1 MKADKNTI
9 LGKLSSAC
17 CSPWKSTYVE
27 LPEYNTIVLAAYYTG
42 EESSINPVKGYK
54 IYLAILYKSIDTN
67 KDTWCIMTNS
77 GSKVNYNFSL
87 STIDEKSTPFTF
99 KNTQEMDK
107 FFGYSRDITDR
118 IIKSSLDKNDSNIEV
133 CLFAQR
139 RDLLVSSFYIQT
151 LFLVKYHYNQNVL
164 IYGTNKSDAERK
176 SSKPS

>member
-54 IYLAILYKSIDTN
+54 IYLAILYKSKDTN

-77 GSKVNYNFSL
+77 GSKVNYNFSI
-87 STIDEKSTPFTF
+87 STIDEKSTPFTY

-107 FFGYSRDITDR
+107 FLGYSRDITDR
-118 IIKSSLDKNDSNIEV
+118 IIKSSLDKNDSLDEQEIQQ
-133 CLFAQR
+133 LRALSTTLSLSQK
-139 RDLLVSSFYIQT
+139 DLDTAPMFWMYIPQI
-151 LFLVKYHYNQNVL
+151 F
-164 IYGTNKSDAERK
+164 
-176 SSKPS
+176 

>member
-118 IIKSSLDKNDSNIEV
+118 IIKSSLDKNDSLDEQEIQQ
-133 CLFAQR
+133 LRALSTTMSLSQK
-139 RDLLVSSFYIQT
+139 DLDTAPMFWMYIPQI
-151 LFLVKYHYNQNVL
+151 F
-164 IYGTNKSDAERK
+164 
-176 SSKPS
+176 

>member
-67 KDTWCIMTNS
+67 KGTWCIMTNS
-77 GSKVNYNFSL
+77 GSKVNYNFSI
-87 STIDEKSTPFTF
+87 STIDEKSTPFTY
-99 KNTQEMDK
+99 KNTKEMDK
-107 FFGYSRDITDR
+107 FFGHSCDITDR
-118 IIKSSLDKNDSNIEV
+118 IIKSSLDKNDTLDEQEIQQLRALSTT
-133 CLFAQR
+133 LLLSQK
-139 RDLLVSSFYIQT
+139 DLDTAPMFWMYIPQI
-151 LFLVKYHYNQNVL
+151 F
-164 IYGTNKSDAERK
+164 
-176 SSKPS
+176 

>member
-9 LGKLSSAC
+9 LSKLSSAC

-54 IYLAILYKSIDTN
+54 IYLAMLYKSIDTN

-77 GSKVNYNFSL
+77 GSKVNYDFSS
-87 STIDEKSTPFTF
+87 STIGEMSTPFTF

-118 IIKSSLDKNDSNIEV
+118 IIKSSLDKNDTLDEQEIQQLRALSTT
-133 CLFAQR
+133 LSLSQK
-139 RDLLVSSFYIQT
+139 DLDTAPMFWMYIPQI
-151 LFLVKYHYNQNVL
+151 F
-164 IYGTNKSDAERK
+164 
-176 SSKPS
+176 

>member
-9 LGKLSSAC
+9 LSKLSSAC

-54 IYLAILYKSIDTN
+54 IYLAMLYKSEDTN

-77 GSKVNYNFSL
+77 GSKVNYNFSI
-87 STIDEKSTPFTF
+87 SAIDEKSTPFTY
-99 KNTQEMDK
+99 KNTKEMDK

-118 IIKSSLDKNDSNIEV
+118 IIKSSLDKNDSLDEQEIQQ
-133 CLFAQR
+133 LRALSTTLSLSQK
-139 RDLLVSSFYIQT
+139 DLDTAPMFWMYIPQI
-151 LFLVKYHYNQNVL
+151 F
-164 IYGTNKSDAERK
+164 
-176 SSKPS
+176 

>member
-77 GSKVNYNFSL
+77 GSKVNYNFSI
-87 STIDEKSTPFTF
+87 SAIDEKSTPFTY

-118 IIKSSLDKNDSNIEV
+118 IIKSSLDKNDSLDEQEIQQ
-133 CLFAQR
+133 LRALSTTLSLSQK
-139 RDLLVSSFYIQT
+139 DLDTAPMFWMYIPQI
-151 LFLVKYHYNQNVL
+151 F
-164 IYGTNKSDAERK
+164 
-176 SSKPS
+176 

>member
-54 IYLAILYKSIDTN
+54 IYLAILYKSKDTN
-67 KDTWCIMTNS
+67 KATWCIMTNS
-77 GSKVNYNFSL
+77 GSKVNYNFSI
-87 STIDEKSTPFTF
+87 STIDEKSTPFTY

-118 IIKSSLDKNDSNIEV
+118 IIKSSLDKNDSLDEQEIQQ
-133 CLFAQR
+133 LRALSTTLSLSQK
-139 RDLLVSSFYIQT
+139 DLDTAPMFWMYIPQI
-151 LFLVKYHYNQNVL
+151 F
-164 IYGTNKSDAERK
+164 
-176 SSKPS
+176 

>member
-9 LGKLSSAC
+9 LSRLSSAC

-54 IYLAILYKSIDTN
+54 IYLAMLYKSENTN

-77 GSKVNYNFSL
+77 GSKVNYDFSI
-87 STIDEKSTPFTF
+87 STIDEKSTSWSLPTPFTY

-118 IIKSSLDKNDSNIEV
+118 IIKSSLDKNDSLDEQEIQQAK
-133 CLFAQR
+133 LLSTTLSLSQK
-139 RDLLVSSFYIQT
+139 DLDTAPMFWMYIPQI
-151 LFLVKYHYNQNVL
+151 F
-164 IYGTNKSDAERK
+164 
-176 SSKPS
+176 

>member
-9 LGKLSSAC
+9 LGRLSSAC

-67 KDTWCIMTNS
+67 KDTWRIMTNA
-77 GSKVNYNFSL
+77 GSKVNYNFSI
-87 STIDEKSTPFTF
+87 SAIDEKSTPFTY
-99 KNTQEMDK
+99 KNTKEMDK

-118 IIKSSLDKNDSNIEV
+118 IIKSSLDKNDSLDEQEIQQ
-133 CLFAQR
+133 LRALSTTLSLSQK
-139 RDLLVSSFYIQT
+139 DLDTAPMFWMYIPQI
-151 LFLVKYHYNQNVL
+151 F
-164 IYGTNKSDAERK
+164 
-176 SSKPS
+176 

>member
-42 EESSINPVKGYK
+42 EESYMSPVKGYK
-54 IYLAILYKSIDTN
+54 IYLAMLYKSEDTN

-77 GSKVNYNFSL
+77 GSKVNYDFSIRI
-87 STIDEKSTPFTF
+87 IDEKSTPFTF

-107 FFGYSRDITDR
+107 FFGHSCDITDR
-118 IIKSSLDKNDSNIEV
+118 IIKSSLDKNDTLDEQEIQQLRALSTT
-133 CLFAQR
+133 LSLSQK
-139 RDLLVSSFYIQT
+139 DLDTAPMFWMYIPQI
-151 LFLVKYHYNQNVL
+151 F
-164 IYGTNKSDAERK
+164 
-176 SSKPS
+176 

>member
-54 IYLAILYKSIDTN
+54 IYLAILYKSKDTN

-77 GSKVNYNFSL
+77 GSKVNYNFSI
-87 STIDEKSTPFTF
+87 STIDEKSTPFTY
-99 KNTQEMDK
+99 KNTKEMDK

-118 IIKSSLDKNDSNIEV
+118 IIKSSLDKNDSLDEQEIQQ
-133 CLFAQR
+133 LRALSTTLSLSQK
-139 RDLLVSSFYIQT
+139 DLDTAPMFWMYIPQI
-151 LFLVKYHYNQNVL
+151 F
-164 IYGTNKSDAERK
+164 
-176 SSKPS
+176 

>member
-9 LGKLSSAC
+9 LGKLSSGC

-54 IYLAILYKSIDTN
+54 IYLAILYKSEDTS

-77 GSKVNYNFSL
+77 GSKVNYNFSI
-87 STIDEKSTPFTF
+87 STIDEKSAPFTY
-99 KNTQEMDK
+99 KNTKEMDK

-118 IIKSSLDKNDSNIEV
+118 IIKSSLDKNDSLDEQEIQQ
-133 CLFAQR
+133 LRALSTTLSLSQK
-139 RDLLVSSFYIQT
+139 DLDTAPMFWMYIPQI
-151 LFLVKYHYNQNVL
+151 F
-164 IYGTNKSDAERK
+164 
-176 SSKPS
+176 

>member
-42 EESSINPVKGYK
+42 EESYMNPVKGYK
-54 IYLAILYKSIDTN
+54 IYLAMLYKSEDTN

-77 GSKVNYNFSL
+77 GSKVNYDFSI
-87 STIDEKSTPFTF
+87 SIIDEKSTPFTF

-107 FFGYSRDITDR
+107 FFGHSCDITDR
-118 IIKSSLDKNDSNIEV
+118 IIKSSLDKNDSLDEQEIQQ
-133 CLFAQR
+133 LRALSTTLSLSQK
-139 RDLLVSSFYIQT
+139 DLDTAPMFWMYIPQI
-151 LFLVKYHYNQNVL
+151 F
-164 IYGTNKSDAERK
+164 
-176 SSKPS
+176 

>member
-67 KDTWCIMTNS
+67 KDTWRIMTNA
-77 GSKVNYNFSL
+77 GSKVNYNFSI
-87 STIDEKSTPFTF
+87 STIDEKSTPFTY
-99 KNTQEMDK
+99 KNTKEMDK

-118 IIKSSLDKNDSNIEV
+118 IIKSSLDKNDSLEEQEIQQ
-133 CLFAQR
+133 LRALSTTLSLSQK
-139 RDLLVSSFYIQT
+139 DLDTAPMFWMYIPQI
-151 LFLVKYHYNQNVL
+151 F
-164 IYGTNKSDAERK
+164 
-176 SSKPS
+176 

>member
-54 IYLAILYKSIDTN
+54 MYLAILYKSIDTN
-67 KDTWCIMTNS
+67 KDTWRIMTNA
-77 GSKVNYNFSL
+77 GSKVNYNFSI
-87 STIDEKSTPFTF
+87 SAIDEKSTPFTY
-99 KNTQEMDK
+99 KNTKEMDK

-118 IIKSSLDKNDSNIEV
+118 IIKSSLDKNDSLDEQEIQQ
-133 CLFAQR
+133 LRALSTTLSLSQK
-139 RDLLVSSFYIQT
+139 DLNTAPMFWMYIPQI
-151 LFLVKYHYNQNVL
+151 F
-164 IYGTNKSDAERK
+164 
-176 SSKPS
+176 

>member
-54 IYLAILYKSIDTN
+54 IYLAILYKSEDTN

-77 GSKVNYNFSL
+77 GSKVNYNFSI
-87 STIDEKSTPFTF
+87 SIIDEKSTPFTY

-118 IIKSSLDKNDSNIEV
+118 IIKSSLDKNDSLDEQEIQQ
-133 CLFAQR
+133 LRALSTTLSLSQK
-139 RDLLVSSFYIQT
+139 DLDTAPMFWMYIPQI
-151 LFLVKYHYNQNVL
+151 F
-164 IYGTNKSDAERK
+164 
-176 SSKPS
+176 

>member
-9 LGKLSSAC
+9 LGKLSSGC

-54 IYLAILYKSIDTN
+54 IYLAMLYKSIDTN

-77 GSKVNYNFSL
+77 GSKVNYDFSI

-107 FFGYSRDITDR
+107 FFGHSCDITDR
-118 IIKSSLDKNDSNIEV
+118 IIKSSLDKNDTLDEQEIQQLRALSTT
-133 CLFAQR
+133 LSLSQK
-139 RDLLVSSFYIQT
+139 DLDTAPMFWMYIPQI
-151 LFLVKYHYNQNVL
+151 F
-164 IYGTNKSDAERK
+164 
-176 SSKPS
+176 

>member
-9 LGKLSSAC
+9 LGKLSGAC

-67 KDTWCIMTNS
+67 KDTWRIMTNS
-77 GSKVNYNFSL
+77 GSKVNYNFSI
-87 STIDEKSTPFTF
+87 SAIDEKSTPFTY

-118 IIKSSLDKNDSNIEV
+118 IIKSSLDKNDSLDEQEIQQ
-133 CLFAQR
+133 LRALSTTLSLSQK
-139 RDLLVSSFYIQT
+139 DLDTAPMFWMHIPQI
-151 LFLVKYHYNQNVL
+151 F
-164 IYGTNKSDAERK
+164 
-176 SSKPS
+176 

>member
-9 LGKLSSAC
+9 LSKLSSAC

-67 KDTWCIMTNS
+67 KDTWRIMTNA
-77 GSKVNYNFSL
+77 GSKVNYNFSI
-87 STIDEKSTPFTF
+87 SAIDEKSTPFTY
-99 KNTQEMDK
+99 KNTKEMDK

-118 IIKSSLDKNDSNIEV
+118 IIKSSLDKNDSLDEQEIQQ
-133 CLFAQR
+133 LRALSTTLSLSQK
-139 RDLLVSSFYIQT
+139 DLDTAPMFWMYIPQI
-151 LFLVKYHYNQNVL
+151 F
-164 IYGTNKSDAERK
+164 
-176 SSKPS
+176 

>member
-42 EESSINPVKGYK
+42 EESSMNPVKGYK
-54 IYLAILYKSIDTN
+54 IYLAILYKSEDTN

-77 GSKVNYNFSL
+77 GSKVNYNFSI
-87 STIDEKSTPFTF
+87 STIDEKSTPFTY
-99 KNTQEMDK
+99 KNTKEMDK

-118 IIKSSLDKNDSNIEV
+118 IIKSSLDKNDSLDEQEIQQ
-133 CLFAQR
+133 LRALSTTLSLSQK
-139 RDLLVSSFYIQT
+139 DLDTAPMFWMYIPQI
-151 LFLVKYHYNQNVL
+151 F
-164 IYGTNKSDAERK
+164 
-176 SSKPS
+176 

>member
-54 IYLAILYKSIDTN
+54 IYLAMLYKSIDTN

-77 GSKVNYNFSL
+77 GSKVNYDFSI
-87 STIDEKSTPFTF
+87 STIDEISTPFTY

-118 IIKSSLDKNDSNIEV
+118 IIKSSLDKNDSLDEQEIQQ
-133 CLFAQR
+133 LRALSTTLSLSQK
-139 RDLLVSSFYIQT
+139 DLDTAPMFWMYIPQI
-151 LFLVKYHYNQNVL
+151 F
-164 IYGTNKSDAERK
+164 
-176 SSKPS
+176 

>member
-54 IYLAILYKSIDTN
+54 IYLAMLYKSIDTN

-77 GSKVNYNFSL
+77 GSKVNYDFSI
-87 STIDEKSTPFTF
+87 STIGEKSTPFTF

-118 IIKSSLDKNDSNIEV
+118 IIKSSLDKNDSLDEQEIQQ
-133 CLFAQR
+133 LRALSTTLSLSQK
-139 RDLLVSSFYIQT
+139 DLDTAPMFWMYIPQI
-151 LFLVKYHYNQNVL
+151 F
-164 IYGTNKSDAERK
+164 
-176 SSKPS
+176 

>member
-54 IYLAILYKSIDTN
+54 IYLAILYKSIDTS

-77 GSKVNYNFSL
+77 GSKVNYNFSI
-87 STIDEKSTPFTF
+87 SAIDEKSTPFTY

-118 IIKSSLDKNDSNIEV
+118 IIKSSLDKNDSLDEQEIQQ
-133 CLFAQR
+133 LRALSTTLSLSQK
-139 RDLLVSSFYIQT
+139 DLDTAPMFWMYIPQI
-151 LFLVKYHYNQNVL
+151 F
-164 IYGTNKSDAERK
+164 
-176 SSKPS
+176 